1 MGLIQRLVL
10 GSVRFQWCYVELC
23 RVFWIDFDPYRP
35 DIGRAVHL
43 QPDEVVD
50 LSSGP
55 VGERLVEFIVVK
67 ITVYEQHRLV
77 ETAPNFLIV
86 IAALQGVAMNKHDKA
101 AFFGRRGPEKP
112 IGDPAG

>member
-1 MGLIQRLVL
+1 
-10 GSVRFQWCYVELC
+10 
-23 RVFWIDFDPYRP
+23 
-35 DIGRAVHL
+35 
-43 QPDEVVD
+43 
-50 LSSGP
+50 
-55 VGERLVEFIVVK
+55 
-67 ITVYEQHRLV
+67 VYEQHRLV

>member
-1 MGLIQRLVL
+1 M
-10 GSVRFQWCYVELC
+10 
-23 RVFWIDFDPYRP
+23 
-35 DIGRAVHL
+35 HL

-50 LSSGP
+50 RSSGP
-55 VGERLVEFIVVK
+55 VGEWLVEFIVVK

-77 ETAPNFLIV
+77 ETASALGECSDCSLETAPNFLIV

-112 IGDPAG
+112 IGDPSG